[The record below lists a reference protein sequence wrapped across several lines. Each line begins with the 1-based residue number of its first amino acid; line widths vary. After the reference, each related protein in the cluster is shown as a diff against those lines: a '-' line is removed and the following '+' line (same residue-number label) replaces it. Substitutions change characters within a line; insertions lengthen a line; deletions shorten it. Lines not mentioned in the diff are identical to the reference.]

1 MKSMEFSKTV
11 IDQAIEAIKKHSE
24 EFETIRKDGTDLS
37 IEEVAQK
44 LIIDKF
50 GDAQIEAEE
59 VVKDLKKGL
68 ADFDTFYKLNKETD
82 KINIAEHLQE
92 ATKNNTDE
100 ERKNCYVN
108 ILTAIELLNNKNLS
122 EEDVN
127 VKLAENATLTT
138 EELIEKIEEAMNSTI
153 PLEALVIKVKDG
165 LSSEMLSQLAKTIEL
180 NKDDYR
186 FMAAL
191 WLYIEQRENNLKLS
205 DSDFDIPAVELGAL
219 AGASVEAIITNNDL
233 AEGKIDMTT
242 WQKVMKWI
250 IGAFI
255 GIVLGLAAI
264 LVVENI
270 SFGALILIWS
280 IFGTGTLAFIFSI
293 AVALYVAWQASD
305 LLTEAWTKI
314 LNLYSEFYNK
324 HIAGV
329 TAKISSWIDTVKL
342 WIANMTETVKSAVN
356 KNKNNQEQSA
366 TNNNNEN
373 NLQVEPVMA

>member
-1 MKSMEFSKTV
+1 MEFSKTV

-24 EFETIRKDGTDLS
+24 EFEAIRKDGSDLS

-59 VVKDLKKGL
+59 VVEDLKKGL
-68 ADFDTFYKLNKETD
+68 ANFDALYKQNRETD
-82 KINIAEHLQE
+82 KINIVEHLQE
-92 ATKNNTDE
+92 ATKDNTDE

-122 EEDVN
+122 EDDVN

-138 EELIEKIEEAMNSTI
+138 KELIEKIEEAMNSTI

-180 NKDDYR
+180 NKDDFR

-205 DSDFDIPAVELGAL
+205 DSDFDIPAVELGTL
-219 AGASVEAIITNNDL
+219 AGASVEAIITNNAL
-233 AEGKIDMTT
+233 AEEKIDMAT

-250 IGAFI
+250 IGAVI
-255 GIVLGLAAI
+255 GIILGGAAI
-264 LVVENI
+264 LLVANI
-270 SFGALILIWS
+270 SAATMILIWS
-280 IFGTGTLAFIFSI
+280 IFGTGTI
-293 AVALYVAWQASD
+293 ALILSAVVALYVAWHASD
-305 LLTEAWTKI
+305 LVSEAWTEV

-329 TAKISSWIDTVKL
+329 TAKISSWIDTVKA
-342 WIANMTETVKSAVN
+342 WFANMTETVKSAVN